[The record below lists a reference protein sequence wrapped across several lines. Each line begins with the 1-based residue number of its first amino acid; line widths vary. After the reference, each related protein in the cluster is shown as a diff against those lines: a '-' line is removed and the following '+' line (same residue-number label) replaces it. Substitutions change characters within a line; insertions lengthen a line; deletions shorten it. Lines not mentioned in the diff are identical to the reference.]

1 MGPDEVTPQTGAALF
16 GKSKRALLAL
26 FYLQPERSF
35 YLRQITRRLGMG
47 QGAVQRELARLAEAG
62 LLVRT
67 RVGSQVHYQAN
78 ARSPC
83 FGELRTLMIKTA
95 GVGDVLR
102 EALAGLAERI
112 TLAFVYGSLARGE
125 GNANSDVDLMIIG
138 EVSFGE
144 VVSALQSAQKTIGR
158 EVNPSV
164 YSEAE
169 FGAKLKARHHFV
181 NAVVNG
187 PKVFLVGGEHE
198 LKRLA

>member
-1 MGPDEVTPQTGAALF
+1 MGADDVTGQLGAALF

-26 FYLQPERSF
+26 FYVQPERSF
-35 YLRQITRRLGMG
+35 YLRQITRMLGMG

-78 ARSPC
+78 AASPI
-83 FGELRTLMIKTA
+83 FGELKMLMVKTA

-102 EALAGLAERI
+102 EALAGLADQI

-125 GNANSDVDLMIIG
+125 GKANSDVDVMIIG

-164 YSEAE
+164 YGGAE
-169 FGAKLKARHHFV
+169 FRAKLKARHHFV
-181 NAVVNG
+181 SAVVNG

-198 LKRLA
+198 FNRLA